1 MDNTSHG
8 ALKRLG
14 LPVNHDRRDGL
25 EPQRW
30 KIIVREHTGVVFFIL
45 YLMVCIVV
53 CRETPRLKCWWHA
66 VDIALQSQSREI
78 AGPNSHADN
87 LLTIRGRLLNPC

>member
-14 LPVNHDRRDGL
+14 LPVNRGRQDGM

-30 KIIVREHTGVVFFIL
+30 KIIVREHTGIVFFIL

-53 CRETPRLKCWWHA
+53 YRETPRLKCWWCA

-78 AGPNSHADN
+78 PGLNSLVNH
-87 LLTIRGRLLNPC
+87 